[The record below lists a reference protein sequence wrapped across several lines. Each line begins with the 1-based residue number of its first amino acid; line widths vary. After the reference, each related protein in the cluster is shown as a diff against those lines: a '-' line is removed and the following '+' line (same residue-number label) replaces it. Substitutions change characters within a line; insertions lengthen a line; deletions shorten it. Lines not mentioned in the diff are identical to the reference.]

1 MARHFLTAEDLRDL
15 AVGSELRLTATQQ
28 LTDQALELAAERRI
42 RILPAAAAAAAPA
55 STTRPCVAVAS
66 DHSGVEIKADLVP
79 FIRDLGYTVLDLGVA
94 TAETPADY
102 PDQAAAVARA
112 VLSGEAGYGIVL
124 DAAGNGSAMAANK
137 LPGIR
142 AALCYDRATARSS
155 REHND
160 ANVLTLGA
168 RFLTPELARA
178 IVWTWLSTSF
188 AGGRHAARVAK
199 LAALD
204 ARPRS

>member
-1 MARHFLTAEDLRDL
+1 MARQFITAEDLRDL

-28 LTDQALELAAERRI
+28 LTDQALAMAAERRL
-42 RILPAAAAAAAPA
+42 RILVAAPA
-55 STTRPCVAVAS
+55 EVAQAPTARPCVAVAS
-66 DHSGVEIKADLVP
+66 DHSGVEIKADLVL

-112 VLSGEAGYGIVL
+112 VRSGEAGWGIVL

-178 IVWTWLSTSF
+178 IVWTWLTTPF

-199 LAALD
+199 IAALEG
-204 ARPRS
+204 RSSS